1 MLAWNLLG
9 WPITA
14 AELLPNSSGKSD
26 DKKLGA
32 NGFRREE
39 RVMSVAG
46 ISSSNFFD
54 LTNTTLQNKIQK
66 SRQEFQQL
74 GQDLQS
80 GNLSTAQAD
89 FATLQQLNPQA
100 QSSSAALGSNPV
112 AQEFAQLSQDLQSGN
127 TSAAQQD
134 YAKIQQGI
142 QNQSTGTHP
151 HHHHHGGGGG
161 SSAISQLMDQ
171 LGQSLQSGN
180 LSSAQQAYSALQQD
194 FLAQTSGALSNQ
206 ASQPASTSA
215 FTASA

>member
-1 MLAWNLLG
+1 
-9 WPITA
+9 
-14 AELLPNSSGKSD
+14 
-26 DKKLGA
+26 
-32 NGFRREE
+32 
-39 RVMSVAG
+39 MSVSG

-54 LTNTTLQNKIQK
+54 LTNTALQNKIQK

-100 QSSSAALGSNPV
+100 QSTSAALGSPV
-112 AQEFAQLSQDLQSGN
+112 AQEFAQVSQDLQSGN

-151 HHHHHGGGGG
+151 HHHRHGGGGG

-194 FLAQTSGALSNQ
+194 FLAQTSRALSN
-206 ASQPASTSA
+206 
-215 FTASA
+215 